1 MPQCLGKACGDDG
14 CGGVCGTCPVGNE
27 CSAAGVCEAASC
39 TDACDAPTAAS
50 CDGDVAQSCSEGMSG
65 CYEIVSND
73 CAAAG
78 QACYQGACIPAD
90 ALPADDGLSSGG
102 EETVQ
107 SGCGGAPAG
116 GDLLLLALA
125 LLLFP
130 WARKR
135 AEA

>member
-1 MPQCLGKACGDDG
+1 M
-14 CGGVCGTCPVGNE
+14 GNE

-39 TDACDAPTAAS
+39 TDACDATTAAS